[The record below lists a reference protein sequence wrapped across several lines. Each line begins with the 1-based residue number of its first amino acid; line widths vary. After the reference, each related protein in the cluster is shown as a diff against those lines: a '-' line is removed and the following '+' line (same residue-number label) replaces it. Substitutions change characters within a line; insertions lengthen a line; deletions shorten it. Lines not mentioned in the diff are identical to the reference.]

1 MESPPPIVYNLFP
14 TLVGP
19 PGGWLAHARRA
30 RAMGFDWLYLNPVH
44 YPGFS
49 GSLYAVKD
57 YGRLHPR
64 LVADGGDERLEA
76 LAPTVRA
83 VRGAGLRV
91 MMDLVINHTARDSPL
106 VSEHPGWY
114 RRDAAGEVIS
124 PRAVDP
130 DDAARVTV
138 WGDLAEIDNEDAE
151 DREGLWAFWEAL
163 VRRCLALGVEGF
175 RCDAAYKVP
184 GALWHRLVSAARAA
198 VPGVVFVAE
207 TLGCRLDE
215 VRALEGAG
223 FDYFYNSS
231 KWWDFE
237 APWCLE
243 QHERFRRAAPSISFP
258 ESHDTARLAAETAG
272 SEPVQ
277 RQRYAFAALFSA
289 GVQLTVGYEFGFRRR
304 LDVVATQPEGWETP
318 AFDLAPFIA
327 RVNALKR
334 RHPLLHGEGVLT
346 AAPGAPDVTV
356 LRRWSD
362 ETGSERGL
370 ILVNRSP
377 AAAREVEVDASEVG
391 ADVRVFRFGEGTPP
405 EGTPRPAR
413 VRLEPAEVA
422 LVAAPAD
429 RVARPGGARPGSRG

>member
-1 MESPPPIVYNLFP
+1 M
-14 TLVGP
+14 
-19 PGGWLAHARRA
+19 
-30 RAMGFDWLYLNPVH
+30 
-44 YPGFS
+44 
-49 GSLYAVKD
+49 
-57 YGRLHPR
+57 
-64 LVADGGDERLEA
+64 
-76 LAPTVRA
+76 
-83 VRGAGLRV
+83 
-91 MMDLVINHTARDSPL
+91 INHTARDSPL
-106 VSEHPGWY
+106 VSEHAGWY

-124 PRAVDP
+124 PGAIDP
-130 DDAARVTV
+130 DDAAKVTL
-138 WGDLAEIDNEDAE
+138 WGDLAEIDNAGAE

-184 GALWHRLVSAARAA
+184 AALWHRLVSAARAA

-258 ESHDTARLAAETAG
+258 ESHDTPGLAAATGG

-289 GVQLTVGYEFGFRRR
+289 GVQLTVGYEFGFRRG
-304 LDVVATQPEGWETP
+304 LDVVTTRPEDWETP

-334 RHPLLHGEGVLT
+334 GHPLLHGEGVL
-346 AAPGAPDVTV
+346 APAPGATDVTA

-362 ETGSERGL
+362 ETGRERGL

-377 AAAREVEVDASEVG
+377 DAAREVEVDVSEVT
-391 ADVRVFRFGEGTPP
+391 ADARLFRFGDGALP

-413 VRLEPAEVA
+413 VRLEAAEVA
-422 LVAAPAD
+422 LVAP
-429 RVARPGGARPGSRG
+429 P